1 VADARLASIQS
12 RLAAGDAGGACAL
25 ADAMLQDAALAT
37 GDRVAALVLRARA
50 NEARRDFVQAI
61 VDLEGALALDPS
73 QSRVWNE
80 LGLACADA
88 GMSDRA
94 TAAFEHATRAD
105 PAYARAWNNL
115 SNALRAAGRIDDAVR
130 AAERAV
136 AADPRYALAW
146 SNLGALKRDAGDD
159 AGAEVALRRALEQDA
174 NLRAALTTLAG
185 LLRERGDLDGAAEAF
200 AQAARLDPRDANALL
215 QRAGTLAEADDLDN
229 ARAAY
234 AEAGAR
240 DPRMLRAL
248 FGQWLTLPMVPESVG
263 AVAAARAAYASGL
276 AEVERA
282 APARA
287 AALAADRLLDEL
299 RWTNFLLAYQGGDD
313 LSLQARFANVAA
325 QLLGA
330 RAPAWVQPRP
340 ARARGGARVKVG
352 FVSAFFRESTAGRY
366 FEHWATDLPRDG
378 FEVHVY
384 HLLPGMNPLAERLAA
399 RADQFRHCPWWRPS
413 QLAPRILADAL
424 DVLVYPELGMG
435 AVPFA
440 LAGLRLAPLQ
450 CVAWGHPVTTGHATI
465 DVFFSSAAMEPADGA
480 SHYSEKLVTLPGI
493 GTRYRAPVAPA
504 DASRERFGLPP
515 GVPLLLCS
523 QSLFKIHP
531 DNDALFARVLAAI
544 RDATL
549 VHFEGRDRRLTAR
562 YSARLAAAGI
572 DAARVRALPQCAHDD
587 FLRVNSVCDVMLDTL
602 HWSGGNTSLDALA
615 CGLPIVTLPGRFMR
629 GRQSA
634 GMLALMGIDELV
646 ARDEDDYV
654 RIAATL
660 ATDAPAR
667 GALSQRI
674 VAGAPRI
681 FGDAAAVE
689 AFANWLR
696 QNAGSGTP
704 LS

>member
-1 VADARLASIQS
+1 MADARLASIQA
-12 RLAAGDAGGACAL
+12 RLAAGDPDGARSL
-25 ADAMLQDAALAT
+25 ADALLRDAALAT
-37 GDRVAALVLRARA
+37 GDRVATLVLRARA
-50 NEARRDFVQAI
+50 HEARRDLAQAI
-61 VDLEGALALDPS
+61 VDLDGALALDPS
-73 QSRVWNE
+73 QARVWNE
-80 LGLACADA
+80 LGLVCADA
-88 GMSDRA
+88 GMNDRA
-94 TAAFEHATRAD
+94 AVAFERATRAD
-105 PAYARAWNNL
+105 PGYARAWNNL
-115 SNALRAAGRIDDAVR
+115 SNALRAAGRIGNAIG

-159 AGAEVALRRALEQDA
+159 AGAEIALRRALELDA
-174 NLRAALTTLAG
+174 NLRSALTTLAG
-185 LLRERGDLDGAAEAF
+185 LLRERGNLDGAAQAF
-200 AQAARLDPRDANALL
+200 ARVAQLDPGDANALL
-215 QRAGTLAEADDLDN
+215 QRAGTLAEADDLAG

-248 FGQWLTLPMVPESVG
+248 FGQWLTLPMIPENVG
-263 AVAAARAAYASGL
+263 AVAAARAAYANGL

-287 AALAADRLLDEL
+287 AALASDRLLDEL

-313 LSLQARFANVAA
+313 RSLQERFAAVVA
-325 QLLGA
+325 QLLHA

-340 ARARGGARVKVG
+340 ARVRAGARVKVG
-352 FVSAFFRESTAGRY
+352 FLSAFFRESTAGRY
-366 FEHWATDLPRDG
+366 FEHWVTDLPRDG

-384 HLLPGMNPLAERLAA
+384 HLLPGMNALADRLAA
-399 RADQFRHCPWWRPS
+399 RADRFRHCPWWRPS

-465 DVFFSSAAMEPADGA
+465 DVYFSSAAMEPADGA

-493 GTRYRAPVAPA
+493 GTRYRAPAAPA
-504 DASRERFGLPP
+504 DASRERFGLPA

-531 DNDALFARVLAAI
+531 DNDALFARALAAVP
-544 RDATL
+544 DATF

-562 YSARLAAAGI
+562 YAARLAVAGVG
-572 DAARVRALPQCAHDD
+572 AARVRTLPQCAHDD

-615 CGLPIVTLPGRFMR
+615 CGLPVVTLPGRFMR

-646 ARDEDDYV
+646 AGDTESYV
-654 RIAATL
+654 RIVASL
-660 ATDAPAR
+660 AGDAPRRAALAR
-667 GALSQRI
+667 RIRDAHARIFDDPGPVAALAQWLNEN
-674 VAGAPRI
+674 AGA
-681 FGDAAAVE
+681 G
-689 AFANWLR
+689 
-696 QNAGSGTP
+696 
-704 LS
+704 

>member
-1 VADARLASIQS
+1 MADGRLASIQS
-12 RLAAGDAGGACAL
+12 RLAAGDAGGARSL
-25 ADAMLQDAALAT
+25 ADALLRDPSLAT

-50 NEARRDFVQAI
+50 SEAQRDLAQAI

-73 QSRVWNE
+73 HARIWNE
-80 LGLACADA
+80 LGLTCADA
-88 GMSDRA
+88 GMNDRA
-94 TAAFEHATRAD
+94 IAAFERATRAD

-115 SNALRAAGRIDDAVR
+115 SNALRAADRIGDAVR

-159 AGAEVALRRALEQDA
+159 AGAEVALRRALELDA

-185 LLRERGDLDGAAEAF
+185 LLRERGDLDGAAQAF
-200 AQAARLDPRDANALL
+200 AQVARLDPRDANALL
-215 QRAGTLAEADDLDN
+215 QRAGTLAEADDLDD

-263 AVAAARAAYASGL
+263 AVAAARDAYARGL

-282 APARA
+282 APTRA
-287 AALAADRLLDEL
+287 AKLSGDRLLDEL

-313 LSLQARFANVAA
+313 LSLQVRFAQMVA
-325 QLLGA
+325 QLLEA
-330 RAPAWVQPRP
+330 RASAWVQPRP
-340 ARARGGARVKVG
+340 ARARAGARVKVG
-352 FVSAFFRESTAGRY
+352 FVSTFFRESTAGRY
-366 FEHWATDLPRDG
+366 FEHWVTDLPRDG
-378 FEVHVY
+378 FDVHVY

-399 RADQFRHCPWWRPS
+399 RADHFRHCPWWRPS

-450 CVAWGHPVTTGHATI
+450 CAAWGHPVTTGHATI
-465 DVFFSSAAMEPADGA
+465 DVYFSSGAMEPADGA
-480 SHYSEKLVTLPGI
+480 SHYAEKLVTLPGI
-493 GTRYRAPVAPA
+493 GTRYRAPAAPA
-504 DASRERFGLPP
+504 DASRERFGLPA

-531 DNDALFARVLAAI
+531 DNDALFARVLAAVP
-544 RDATL
+544 DATL

-562 YSARLAAAGI
+562 YAARLAAAGI
-572 DAARVRALPQCAHDD
+572 AAARVRILPQCAHDD
-587 FLRVNSVCDVMLDTL
+587 FLRVNSACDVMLDTL

-634 GMLALMGIDELV
+634 GMLALVGVDELV
-646 ARDEDDYV
+646 ARDADDYV
-654 RIAATL
+654 RIVASLAGDAHRRAAL
-660 ATDAPAR
+660 A
-667 GALSQRI
+667 QRI
-674 VAGAPRI
+674 RAAHSRVFDDPEPVAAL
-681 FGDAAAVE
+681 AQ
-689 AFANWLR
+689 WLR
-696 QNAGSGTP
+696 ENA
-704 LS
+704 